1 MCSREY
7 CRERVSV
14 GGHISYTKCWLGIDI
29 RVPNGFD
36 DEVRTSDVVQCW
48 CCPQKDFQFVERNW
62 DVLFRQREFVVQII
76 LVTRIATPVDRNV
89 WVFVSG
95 EALRKTSVLALA
107 LMVTIIVAS
116 LSKDPMSCSAFQGS
130 LTFS

>member
-7 CRERVSV
+7 CRER
-14 GGHISYTKCWLGIDI
+14 W
-29 RVPNGFD
+29 GFD

-62 DVLFRQREFVVQII
+62 DVLFRQREFVEII
-76 LVTRIATPVDRNV
+76 LVTRIATPVDLNV
-89 WVFVSG
+89 CVFVSG

-107 LMVTIIVAS
+107 LMVTIIIIVAS
-116 LSKDPMSCSAFQGS
+116 LPFKDPMSCSAFQGS
-130 LTFS
+130 LTFG